1 MKTINRPR
9 KKAFIGAAISVGTQ
23 LIGGIIG
30 GAKKRKAE
38 KAAQLQEQRQA
49 LMNNAQQ
56 QANILT
62 EQSASNDE
70 AYRDIRNQLM
80 RAGGNKSL
88 PRKGVVP
95 RISEGGTAIPIKQNT
110 FLLKGRK
117 HDTGGIV
124 IGKGKNGV
132 EAESDEVV
140 QITPKQLKVFSA
152 QPILNGNSPAELV
165 QKGAKPEK
173 VFNAQE
179 EFKDRNKLNNDGTKM
194 KDGGEVKKRDL
205 GDSPYDDPK
214 VNISRKR
221 LDLRKGAGKATGLNI
236 SPRALKAISNTA
248 KATRVLSPII
258 EVGQNLFPSKEQEY
272 VEDIRVHSKN
282 PTKGI
287 NPKAKLGL
295 SKKPSNLTMANA
307 APITSGAKVNKLPTT
322 LPKVDTSSS
331 NSGGGFK
338 NFLSSNK
345 GELVSAGIG
354 AAGTIISGLMNKSS
368 INKMTPPPTP
378 QLVAPAKLKT
388 NINVNPQLSDIRET
402 ELSMNRNIQGN
413 TASSV
418 ASLAR
423 QQRVSNAS
431 LSQRNKIRG
440 EKENIETQLYN
451 QDAMNRQGVAANN
464 AQMINNRN
472 MMANQLEND
481 KIQANANNR
490 TNIIEGA
497 TSGVR
502 DFQHGMDT
510 RRRDNLAFAAELSK
524 NPEQAKYFMTLMNRN
539 KNAYKGLF
547 RLGGNKLLNK

>member
-1 MKTINRPR
+1 MKTINQPR

-38 KAAQLQEQRQA
+38 KAAQLQEQRQV

-62 EQSASNDE
+62 EQSVSNDE
-70 AYRDIRNQLM
+70 AYKDIRNQLM
-80 RAGGNKSL
+80 RAGGNKSF

-95 RISEGGTAIPIKQNT
+95 HVTEGGTAIPIKQNT

-117 HDTGGIV
+117 HETGGIV
-124 IGKGKNGV
+124 IGKGKNSI

-140 QITPKQLKVFSA
+140 QVTPKQLKVFSA

-194 KDGGEVKKRDL
+194 KDGGEVKKREL
-205 GDSPYDDPK
+205 GDSPY
-214 VNISRKR
+214 
-221 LDLRKGAGKATGLNI
+221 
-236 SPRALKAISNTA
+236 
-248 KATRVLSPII
+248 
-258 EVGQNLFPSKEQEY
+258 KEQEY

-295 SKKPSNLTMANA
+295 SKKPSNLTMTNA
-307 APITSGAKVNKLPTT
+307 APITSGARVSKLPTT
-322 LPKVDTSSS
+322 LPKVDTSASS
-331 NSGGGFK
+331 NGSSGFK

-354 AAGTIISGLMNKSS
+354 AAGTIISGLMNKGS
-368 INKMTPPPTP
+368 INKMTPPPAP

-451 QDAMNRQGVAANN
+451 QDAMNRQTVAGQN

-472 MMANQLEND
+472 MMVNQLENE

-490 TNIIEGA
+490 TQIIEGV

-510 RRRDNLAFAAELSK
+510 KRRDNLAFAAELSK
-524 NPEQAKYFMTLMNRN
+524 NPEQAKYFMSLMERN
-539 KNAYKGLF
+539 KNAYKGLV
-547 RLGGNKLLNK
+547 RLGGSKLLKK